1 MKKTVSQKTSATSR
15 RKKPEK
21 IVFYLPPGARLSDV
35 FIDGPQVI
43 QELFIHKRTLSNW
56 RSNGRI
62 TYTNKFGK
70 IFYFKQEIARMLI
83 EGRQGGSK
91 SSSGP
96 KNPSA
101 KKRVPN
107 ANSLKNDVSRA

>member
-1 MKKTVSQKTSATSR
+1 MKKTVSPKTSATSR
-15 RKKPEK
+15 PRPEK
-21 IVFYLPPGARLSDV
+21 FVFYVPPGVRLSDV

-62 TYTNKFGK
+62 TYTDKFGK
-70 IFYFKQEIARMLI
+70 IFYFKQEIARLLI
-83 EGRQGGSK
+83 EGKQGGSR
-91 SSSGP
+91 SSSGT
-96 KNPSA
+96 KNPLA

-107 ANSLKNDVSRA
+107 ADSIKNGISRP